1 VKGQIVCF
9 EAPGLAR
16 SIVEMGDVYLVPRGD
31 GRLLAGSTMERVGF
45 DRRVTAGALASL
57 SSGAVAILPALA
69 RAPFHRAWAGL
80 RPAAPDGLPVIG
92 PASIEGLFYACGH
105 FRNGIVLAPITA
117 TLVVGMMRGD
127 ASSAVGF
134 DAAPFSPR
142 RFEGAPQG
150 A

>member
-1 VKGQIVCF
+1 MAQ
-9 EAPGLAR
+9 
-16 SIVEMGDVYLVPRGD
+16 
-31 GRLLAGSTMERVGF
+31 
-45 DRRVTAGALASL
+45 
-57 SSGAVAILPALA
+57 
-69 RAPFHRAWAGL
+69 
-80 RPAAPDGLPVIG
+80 DGLPAIG
-92 PASIEGLFYACGH
+92 ASRVPGLFYAFGH
-105 FRNGIVLAPITA
+105 LRNGIVLAPITA